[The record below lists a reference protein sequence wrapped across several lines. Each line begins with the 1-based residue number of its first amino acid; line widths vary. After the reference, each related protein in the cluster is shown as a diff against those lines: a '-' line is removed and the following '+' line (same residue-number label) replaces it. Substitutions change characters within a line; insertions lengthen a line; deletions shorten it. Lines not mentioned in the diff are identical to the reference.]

1 MFIKKRLTDD
11 EQLLKLVE
19 TTNIRIRSA
28 VDRFIRDNNLSNR
41 DIADMFYPAILS
53 SNQVCKIRNDDTR
66 HWPIE
71 LLVGLHYMYGFS
83 LDECIAGNKS
93 HPILSDEFKNTILNL
108 ARMLE
113 KN

>member
-1 MFIKKRLTDD
+1 MFTKKRLTDD
-11 EQLLKLVE
+11 KQLLELVE
-19 TTNIRIRSA
+19 TTNRRIRIA
-28 VDRFIRDNNLSNR
+28 VEGFIQDNNLSNR
-41 DIADMFYPAILS
+41 DIADMFYPVISS

-83 LDECIAGNKS
+83 LDECIAGDES
-93 HPILSDEFKNTILNL
+93 PPSLSDELKKSILDL

-113 KN
+113 TH